1 MRIGVCPGSFD
12 PVTNGHIDI
21 IERSAKLVDK
31 LIVAVSVNQGKS
43 GGTFTKEERIDM
55 LEHALAHL
63 DNVEVKFCP
72 GLLNTFVKE
81 EKGQIVFRG
90 LRAVGDFEY
99 EFQRAAYA
107 KYLDPDIETVFIMT
121 SHEYMFVSSTGIRE
135 LARFGGK
142 MDGLV
147 PDYVKDQVIAKFGSQ
162 ANVK

>member
-21 IERSAKLVDK
+21 IERSAKIVDK
-31 LIVAVSVNQGKS
+31 LIVAVSVNHGKT
-43 GGTFTKEERIDM
+43 GTFTNEERLDM
-55 LEHALAHL
+55 LEHALTHL

-72 GLLNTFVKE
+72 GLLNDFVKE
-81 EKGQIVFRG
+81 HNGQIVFRG

-121 SHEYMFVSSTGIRE
+121 SNQYMFVSSSGMRE
-135 LARFGGK
+135 LAKFGGK

-147 PDYVKDQVIAKFGSQ
+147 PDYVKEKLIAKFSQ
-162 ANVK
+162 SN